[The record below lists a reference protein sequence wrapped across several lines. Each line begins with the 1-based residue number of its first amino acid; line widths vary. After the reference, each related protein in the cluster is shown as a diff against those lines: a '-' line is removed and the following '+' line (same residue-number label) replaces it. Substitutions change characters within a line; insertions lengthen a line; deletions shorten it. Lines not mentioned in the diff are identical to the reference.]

1 MKVVL
6 LGPPGA
12 GKGTQSGRLADSLG
26 LPRAASGDLFRE
38 HRQRDTEL
46 GRLARSYMDKGVLVP
61 NDVTIRMVTDWINS
75 SEQARGF
82 VLDGFPRNIAQA
94 EALDRELAGSGGI
107 DSVLCITVSE
117 KELLRRLAG
126 RLVCRNCQTA
136 YHEHFSPPK
145 VAEECDRCG
154 GELYQ
159 REDDR
164 PEAVKTRIEVYLNE
178 TEPLIG
184 YYSDAGIL
192 RKIDGEAP
200 IDEVA
205 RALMAALRI

>member
-1 MKVVL
+1 
-6 LGPPGA
+6 
-12 GKGTQSGRLADSLG
+12 G
-26 LPRAASGDLFRE
+26 LTRAASGDLFRE
-38 HRQRDTEL
+38 HQQNSTEL
-46 GRLARSYMDKGVLVP
+46 GKLARSYMDKGVLVP
-61 NDVTIRMVTDWINS
+61 DDVTIRMVTDWING
-75 SEQARGF
+75 SEQAQGF

-107 DSVLCITVSE
+107 DRVLSIRVSE
-117 KELLRRLAG
+117 KEQLRRLAG
-126 RLVCRNCQTA
+126 RLVCRNCLTA
-136 YHEHFSPPK
+136 YHERFSPPK
-145 VAEECDRCG
+145 VAAECDRCG

-192 RKIDGEAP
+192 REIDGEAP

-205 RALMAALRI
+205 RALMAAVRI

>member
-1 MKVVL
+1 MVL

-12 GKGTQSGRLADSLG
+12 GKGTQAGRLADG
-26 LPRAASGDLFRE
+26 LRVTRVASGDLFRE
-38 HRQRDTEL
+38 HRRNDTEL

-61 NDVTIRMVTDWINS
+61 DNVTIRMVTDWINEP
-75 SEQARGF
+75 EQAEGF

-107 DSVLCITVSE
+107 DHVLCIRISE
-117 KELLRRLAG
+117 QELLKRLAG

-136 YHEHFSPPK
+136 YHEHLSPPQ
-145 VAEECDRCG
+145 VAMECDECG

-164 PEAVKTRIEVYLNE
+164 PEAVKTRIEVYLKE

-184 YYSDAGIL
+184 YYSDADIL
-192 RKIDGEAP
+192 REIDGEAP

-205 RALMAALRI
+205 RALMAAVRI

>member
-12 GKGTQSGRLADSLG
+12 GKGTQAGRLATSLNVT
-26 LPRAASGDLFRE
+26 RAASGDLFRE
-38 HRQRDTEL
+38 HRQNDTEL
-46 GRLARSYMDKGVLVP
+46 GRLARSYMVKGVLVP
-61 NDVTIRMVTDWINS
+61 DDVTIRMVTDWINA

-107 DSVLCITVSE
+107 DRVLSIRVSE

-126 RLVCRNCQTA
+126 RLVCRCCQTA
-136 YHEHFSPPK
+136 YHERFSPPK
-145 VAEECDRCG
+145 VAAECDRCG

-159 REDDR
+159 REDDS
-164 PEAVKTRIEVYLNE
+164 PEAVQTRIEVYVNE
-178 TEPLIG
+178 TEPLTA

-192 RKIDGEAP
+192 REIDGEAP

-205 RALMAALRI
+205 LALMAAVRV

>member
-12 GKGTQSGRLADSLG
+12 GKGTQAGRLADGLG
-26 LPRAASGDLFRE
+26 VTRVASGDLFRE
-38 HRQRDTEL
+38 HRRNDTDL

-61 NDVTIRMVTDWINS
+61 DDVTIRMVTDWINEP
-75 SEQARGF
+75 EQAQGF

-107 DSVLCITVSE
+107 DHVLCIRVSVQ
-117 KELLRRLAG
+117 ELLKRLAG

-145 VAEECDRCG
+145 VATECDRCG

-192 RKIDGEAP
+192 REIDGEAP

-205 RALMAALRI
+205 RALMAAVRT